1 MHIIGHRGSAGTTP
15 ENTLASF
22 STAIQ
27 AGVNAIELDVQV
39 CSTGEL
45 VVIHDSRVDRTTD
58 GEGLISQLSLT
69 TLRKLN
75 AGNGEKIPL
84 LQEVLDLVNN
94 KVEIHI
100 ELKAI
105 GTAKKTAQLIEEY
118 VEKKQYTYQSF
129 LISSF
134 NHQEL
139 MEFRTHNTECRIA
152 ALIAHTPVNYAAPF
166 KNLGLWSLNVDF
178 DNSSA
183 EFVRSAHQHGYRFL
197 VYTVNNLVD
206 LNLLREMGVDG
217 VFTDQPALFCQ
228 ANTIE

>member
-1 MHIIGHRGSAGTTP
+1 MHIIGHRGSAGTAP

-22 STAIQ
+22 ATAIQ
-27 AGVNAIELDVQV
+27 AGADAIELDVQV

-45 VVIHDSRVDRTTD
+45 VIIHDMRVDRTTD
-58 GEGLISQLSLT
+58 GEGLVSQLPWT
-69 TLRKLN
+69 VLRQLN
-75 AGNGEKIPL
+75 AGDGEKIPL
-84 LQEVLDLVNN
+84 LQEVFDLVDA
-94 KVEIHI
+94 KLEIHI
-100 ELKAI
+100 ELKAA

-118 VEKKQYTYQSF
+118 VKKGHYTYQSF

-134 NHQEL
+134 NHREL
-139 MEFRTHNTECRIA
+139 MEFRKHDTECRIA
-152 ALIAHTPVNYAAPF
+152 ALIAHTPVDYAVSF
-166 KNLGLWSLNVDF
+166 KDLGLWSLNVDF

-183 EFVRSAHQHGYRFL
+183 EFVRSAHQHGYRFF

-217 VFTDQPALFCQ
+217 VFTDLPALFCQ